1 MAVGAAGRPLLEL
14 EDVSLGFGGIR
25 ALQHVTCQVHRGEM
39 FSIIGPNGAGKTS
52 MLNIISGIYR
62 PTHGQI
68 RVLGQDC
75 TRVGPQ
81 ALARLGIARTFQNV
95 ALFKGMSVLDTLLV
109 GRHLA
114 MRCGFLAA
122 GFRSP
127 RWRREEAAHRK
138 AVERLVEFLEIGAII
153 DRAADTLPY
162 GLRKRVE
169 LGRALA
175 MEPQLLLLDEPMS
188 GMSAEEKADMVRF
201 VLEANRTLGTTVILI
216 EHDMGVVM
224 DISQR
229 VVVLDHGEKIA
240 EGSPEAIRSN
250 AAVIRAYLGEGD

>member
-1 MAVGAAGRPLLEL
+1 MSAAGPLLEVI
-14 EDVSLGFGGIR
+14 DVSLDFGGVH
-25 ALQHVTCQVHRGEM
+25 ALHGVRFSVHRRDV

-52 MLNIISGIYR
+52 MLNAISGVYR
-62 PTHGQI
+62 PTRGQI
-68 RVLGQDC
+68 RLEGADRTRAGQQ
-75 TRVGPQ
+75 T
-81 ALARLGIARTFQNV
+81 LARLGVARTFQNV
-95 ALFKGMSVLDTLLV
+95 ALFKGMSVLDNILA

-127 RWRREEAAHRK
+127 RWRREEAAHRA
-138 AVERLVEFLEIGAII
+138 AVERLIELLEIRDLV
-153 DRAADTLPY
+153 DRAADSLAY

-175 MEPQLLLLDEPMS
+175 MEPKLLLLDEPMA
-188 GMSAEEKADMVRF
+188 GMSGEEKADMVRF
-201 VLEANRTLGTTVILI
+201 ILEANRALGTTVILI

-224 DISQR
+224 DISHR
-229 VVVLDHGEKIA
+229 VLVLDHGETIA
-240 EGSPEAIRSN
+240 EGTPAEVRSN